1 MNRPIVP
8 LIVAALLALPM
19 AAVAQQST
27 PAKQAATTADASQ
40 TKAIDDKQ
48 RTDPNCLQHTGTR
61 IAPRKDKQGRCALG
75 PGRVYTND
83 DIARTGETNVADA
96 LRKLDPS
103 IY

>member
-19 AAVAQQST
+19 AAAAQQSA
-27 PAKQAATTADASQ
+27 PARQTAATADASQ
-40 TKAIDDKQ
+40 AKADDQQ
-48 RTDPNCLQHTGTR
+48 RIDPNCPQQTGTR
-61 IAPRKDKQGRCALG
+61 IAPRKDKQGRCVLG
-75 PGRVYTND
+75 PGRVYTSD